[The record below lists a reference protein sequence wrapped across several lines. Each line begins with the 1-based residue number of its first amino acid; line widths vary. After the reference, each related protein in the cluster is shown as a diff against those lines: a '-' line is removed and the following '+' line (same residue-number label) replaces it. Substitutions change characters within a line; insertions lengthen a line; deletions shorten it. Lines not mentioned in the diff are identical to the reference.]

1 MYFKMV
7 AMTTKY
13 NMRIIQWSQWCHRS
27 QCLQQQ
33 RHLYHNLHIQVSLS
47 QGVQSRQGKICPT
60 SVTFVFSF
68 QSVSFHFSPYS
79 FPQFSPF
86 FLLTSANSVQLF
98 NWLPPIQSICSID
111 FPQFSPFFFWTS
123 ILSFLHRSLF
133 CGNVS
138 HFAASLC
145 HSLSLFLYF
154 THCFL
159 SQFSLFL
166 QIHRKKSQTAVMSH
180 FLNSHWLKIQR
191 LGR

>member
-1 MYFKMV
+1 MITVMSQITV
-7 AMTTKY
+7 LTTAATF
-13 NMRIIQWSQWCHRS
+13 ISQSAHS
-27 QCLQQQ
+27 
-33 RHLYHNLHIQVSLS
+33 
-47 QGVQSRQGKICPT
+47 
-60 SVTFVFSF
+60 SVFITRCTK
-68 QSVSFHFSPYS
+68 QTRKDLPHFSHICLFISVGFLSLQSIFLPPIQPIFS
-79 FPQFSPF
+79 IDFSQFSPIVQ
-86 FLLTSANSVQLF
+86 LTSPNSVHFF

-111 FPQFSPFFFWTS
+111 FPQFSPFFLWTS